1 MQSAQILGGYSLGG
15 ADLLRRAMG
24 KKKAEEMAQHREIF
38 RKGAGE
44 QGIGQEKAD
53 EVFDLMEK
61 FAGYGFNKSH
71 AAAYSLLAY
80 HTAWLKVHHTAEFY
94 AANMTIEMDD
104 TDKLKV
110 LLNDA
115 KLFGISFSSPDV
127 NEGTYRFEPLEK
139 KRVRYALGAVK
150 GTGQSAVEAIVEAR
164 EAGGRFHSF
173 FDFCA
178 RVDRKRV
185 NKRAVEALI
194 KAGAFDALH
203 ADRASLVASVG
214 LGFEFAEH
222 QVVNAS
228 QGGLFDDGDHGS
240 STQEPPLA
248 QAAAWSIKERLLFEK
263 TAVGFFL
270 SGHLFQQSE
279 TEVRRFCKRRIADLV
294 DSRDPQLLAGIVS
307 ELRFVNGQRGRVAIF
322 KLDDQ
327 SEAIEAVASDEL
339 IEANKALFVEDEL
352 LIVQGK
358 VQPDRFSGGLRLN
371 VNAVWDLAAA
381 RARFGR
387 YLALAMNGGG
397 VAPLAD
403 LVSTWPAKRETGDDG
418 LQRVLG
424 LPLRLR
430 IARQTADASAQ
441 AELDLGEDGR
451 FWPSDEALARCKA
464 LAHGGRAEIVYE
476 AS

>member
-1 MQSAQILGGYSLGG
+1 
-15 ADLLRRAMG
+15 
-24 KKKAEEMAQHREIF
+24 
-38 RKGAGE
+38 
-44 QGIGQEKAD
+44 
-53 EVFDLMEK
+53 
-61 FAGYGFNKSH
+61 
-71 AAAYSLLAY
+71 
-80 HTAWLKVHHTAEFY
+80 
-94 AANMTIEMDD
+94 MDD

-115 KLFGISFSSPDV
+115 KLFGIAFTAPDV

-139 KRVRYALGAVK
+139 KKVRYALGAVK
-150 GTGQSAVEAIVEAR
+150 GTGQGAVEAIVEAR

-178 RVDRKRV
+178 RIDRKRV

-203 ADRASLVASVG
+203 ADRASLVASIG
-214 LGFEFAEH
+214 LGFDFADH

-240 STQEPPLA
+240 ATQEPPL
-248 QAAAWSIKERLLFEK
+248 QPAAPWSIKERLLFEK

-279 TEVRRFCKRRIADLV
+279 AEVRRFCKRRIGDLV
-294 DSRDPQLLAGIVS
+294 DSREPQLLAGIVS
-307 ELRFVNGQRGRVAIF
+307 ELRVVNGQRGRVAIF
-322 KLDDQ
+322 KLDDS
-327 SEAIEAVASDEL
+327 SEVIEAVANEEL
-339 IEANKALFVEDEL
+339 LDANKALLTEDEL

-371 VNAVWDLAAA
+371 VTAVWDLATA

-397 VAPLAD
+397 VQPLAD
-403 LVSTWPAKRETGDDG
+403 LVKTWPAKRAVGDEG
-418 LQRVLG
+418 LERVLG
-424 LPLRLR
+424 LPLRLQIR
-430 IARQTADASAQ
+430 RSGAQ
-441 AELDLGEDGR
+441 AGACAEIDLGDDGR
-451 FWPSDEALARCKA
+451 FWPSDEALARCRA